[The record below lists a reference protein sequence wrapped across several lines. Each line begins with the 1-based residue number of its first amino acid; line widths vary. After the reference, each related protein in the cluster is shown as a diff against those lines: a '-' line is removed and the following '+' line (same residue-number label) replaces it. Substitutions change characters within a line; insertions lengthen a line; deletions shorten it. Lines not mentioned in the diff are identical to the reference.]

1 MNYPIWE
8 TTYFGG
14 GAWIALVAVLH
25 VYISHLAVGGGL
37 FIWLLDRKA
46 WRENN
51 APLHDYLRRHTWFFL
66 YLTMVFGGV
75 SGVGI
80 WFIIAQV
87 NPAGT
92 SLLIHNFVFG
102 WAIEWVFFL
111 AEIVALLLY
120 AYRFQYLD
128 QTSRQRL
135 AFFYALFAWLSLF
148 IINGIL
154 TFMLTPGR
162 WLETRNFWDGFLN
175 PTFWP
180 ALGFRTAMAV
190 TIAGLF
196 GYVTSMAI
204 KGENFRTRMLR
215 YCSRW
220 LLYPMPA
227 AALSLWWYYLAV
239 PESTRQVAFGLNRGM
254 APFVMVFAIASA
266 GLFLGGIFFVW
277 RSGLFIQRLATVV
290 VVAIGL
296 SWIGG
301 FEYIREIARKPF
313 LIPGY
318 LYANSILVSQ
328 LARLDQQGFLN
339 QARWTAVK
347 AVSPA
352 NLNEAGRELFNLQC
366 LGCHTVGGLRNNIL
380 RRTAHLTYA
389 GILAQLNGQGR
400 ILNYM
405 PPVMG
410 TRAEKEAL
418 AVYIAGLGGKEVR
431 AEPEPYTI
439 KALTHTVLEKVPPA
453 KDQDQYVLMAWSE
466 LGMRYISDGDP
477 WFAYQ
482 PPGTTLEAQLIK
494 CGLVPELVGA
504 GVELVYRV
512 ERGFENP
519 AAQVPFWEF
528 VQANYQAKPEK
539 NVGLTGNGMS
549 GKFIYDTARKS
560 YAAKSIPVVPYP
572 EGGGYN
578 PYPLFTV
585 EARDQQSGRLL
596 AAVNV
601 VAPVTTEMGCRNC
614 HGGGWRVAGAAGWS
628 QETANNILQT
638 HDRIN
643 GTDLFASAAAGKP
656 RLCQSCHADSSVG
669 APGKA
674 GVLNFSA
681 AMHGWHA
688 NYMHA
693 EGADACAFCHASD
706 RQGPTRCNRGIHA
719 VAGLTCVDCHGTLS
733 DHALAL
739 LKGQADLPAAGRL
752 MKDLAPVKVS
762 AKEMVK
768 ARSPWIN
775 EPDCLSCHEGF
786 QPPKPGVTAYNRWNA
801 KVEELYRN
809 RADEGGVRCPAC
821 HGATHAEYPAL
832 NPYQPLRDILQPM
845 QITGK
850 PYPVGSEQTCVVCHL
865 EKMEDPIHHTNMLRA
880 FRSQEVWSKAMLNA
894 SPAGGAK

>member
-1 MNYPIWE
+1 MNYPVWE

-46 WRENN
+46 WRENSP
-51 APLHDYLRRHTWFFL
+51 PLHDYLRRHTWFFL

-87 NPAGT
+87 NPTAT

-111 AEIVALLLY
+111 GEIVALLLY
-120 AYRFQYLD
+120 AYRFPYLP
-128 QTSRQRL
+128 QKSRQRL

-196 GYVTSMAI
+196 GYVTSVAI
-204 KGENFRTRMLR
+204 TEENFRTRMLR
-215 YCSRW
+215 YCTRW
-220 LLYPMPA
+220 LLYPMPV
-227 AALSLWWYYLAV
+227 AALALWWYYQAI
-239 PESTRQVAFGLNRGM
+239 PESTRQVAFGLNHSM
-254 APFVMVFAIASA
+254 APFVLVFAMASV

-277 RSGLFIQRLATVV
+277 RSGLFIQRLATVL

-313 LIPGY
+313 LIPGF

-328 LARLDQQGFLN
+328 QARLDQQGLLD

-347 AVSPA
+347 AVNTA
-352 NLNEAGRELFNLQC
+352 NLKEAGRELFNLQC
-366 LGCHTVGGLRNNIL
+366 LGCHTVGGLRNDIL
-380 RRTAHLTYA
+380 RRTSKLTYS
-389 GILAQLNGQGR
+389 GILAQLHGQGR

-418 AVYIAGLGGKEVR
+418 AVYLAGLAGKEIQGN
-431 AEPEPYTI
+431 PEPYSI
-439 KALTHTVLEKVPPA
+439 KSLTNTVPEKAPTA

-466 LGMRYISDGDP
+466 VGLRYISDGDP
-477 WFAYQ
+477 WFAFQ

-494 CGLVPELVGA
+494 CGLVPELVGD
-504 GVELVYRV
+504 GVELAYRV

-519 AAQVPFWEF
+519 AAQVPFWDF
-528 VQANYQAKPEK
+528 AQANYQAKPEK
-539 NVGLTGNGMS
+539 NAGLTGNGMS
-549 GKFIYDTARKS
+549 GKFNYDAARKS

-572 EGGGYN
+572 DGGGYN

-585 EARDQQSGRLL
+585 EARDKKTGRLL
-596 AAVNV
+596 AAANV

-628 QETANNILQT
+628 QETATNILQT

-643 GTDLFASAAAGKP
+643 GTDLFAAASAGKP

-674 GVLNFSA
+674 GVLSFSA

-693 EGADACAFCHASD
+693 EGAAACAFCHASD
-706 RQGPTRCNRGIHA
+706 PQGPTRFNHGIHGI
-719 VAGLTCVDCHGTLS
+719 AGLTCVDCHGTLA

-739 LKGQADLPAAGRL
+739 LKGQAELPAAGRL
-752 MKDLAPVKVS
+752 MKDLVPVKAAS
-762 AKEMVK
+762 KEVVK
-768 ARSPWIN
+768 PRAPWIN

-786 QPPKPGVTAYNRWNA
+786 LPPKPGATAYNRWNA
-801 KVEELYRN
+801 KAEELYRN

-821 HGATHAEYPAL
+821 HGATHTEYPAL
-832 NPYQPLRDILQPM
+832 NPYHPLRDILQPL
-845 QITGK
+845 QITGN
-850 PYPVGSEQTCVVCHL
+850 PYPLGSEQTCVVCHL

-880 FRSQEVWSKAMLNA
+880 FRSQEVWNKAKLNA
-894 SPAGGAK
+894 SPAGAK